1 MNMDTYSLQV
11 VHLNHAAQQA
21 QNSDVFLRLLQTC
34 PVTIHQV
41 FDPAMIQN
49 PGQFDLL
56 FFNIQQAY
64 WGEMLPGYLLD
75 LATSH
80 RVALFNADR
89 NGICET
95 LTLLAGIDGVF
106 YREDPPDLI
115 LKGIGLLLDKQRWFR
130 REAMD
135 RALQTLL
142 KCAPQV
148 GLNRQT
154 LDEEFDALTK
164 REMTIVRM
172 LSSGAQNKEIA
183 NQLHISTNTVK
194 THLYSVFRKTHCRN
208 RLELLSWVQQHL
220 PMQILM

>member
-1 MNMDTYSLQV
+1 MNIDTYSLQV
-11 VHLNHAAQQA
+11 VHPNPSAQD
-21 QNSDVFLRLLQTC
+21 SPSSCVFLRLLQTC

-41 FDPAMIQN
+41 YDPAMIKE
-49 PGQFDLL
+49 PGRFDLL
-56 FFNIQQAY
+56 FFNVQDAY

-75 LATSH
+75 LAIAH
-80 RVALFNADR
+80 RVVLFNADR
-89 NGICET
+89 QGICET

-106 YREDPPDLI
+106 YRQDPPDLI

-148 GLNRQT
+148 GLNRQS

-164 REMTIVRM
+164 REMTIVRL

-183 NQLHISTNTVK
+183 NKLHISTNTVK

-220 PMQILM
+220 PAQMLM